1 MYEGSIAYGQAERF
15 KRVCSI
21 GEKLNNYLEQLRQWL
36 VKCGYREN
44 HVYSK
49 TERIRLVGRTV
60 SFQIRNKI

>member
-1 MYEGSIAYGQAERF
+1 MYEGSIAYGQVERF

-44 HVYSK
+44 HVYS